1 MAQTMTSLMVGDTAP
16 AFALRTGDGQ
26 EIRLADVLSTSATI
40 IVFIRGTW

>member
-1 MAQTMTSLMVGDTAP
+1 MAQTMTRLRVGDIAP

-26 EIRLADVLSTSATI
+26 EFRLTDILNSGAAL